1 MKKRNAIPTA
11 SLARAQW
18 RSCTASYTNE
28 RAKRM
33 QTDYSSPLLYTEAE
47 YSITNLASARVLEK
61 VDMQLESR
69 MRKEQTSAKIH
80 SSMLFLKK
88 TM

>member
-1 MKKRNAIPTA
+1 
-11 SLARAQW
+11 
-18 RSCTASYTNE
+18 
-28 RAKRM
+28 M
-33 QTDYSSPLLYTEAE
+33 QTDYNSPLLYTEAE